1 MLVSVFTEGN
11 KSKIITTHGTYYS
24 KMSVLDLLDKACI
37 RFASTMEGRMDAT
50 RIFMKFPR
58 KTPIVI
64 KPGEI
69 GAFPTMSYKKL
80 ECVWFF
86 NHLFEI
92 EELEKGKS
100 RVTFRDGTS
109 TMVHVSKHVL
119 EKQQH
124 RLHFT
129 LETYRNIH
137 QETIP
142 YIDHDS
148 TSIYE

>member
-1 MLVSVFTEGN
+1 MLESVFTEDN

-37 RFASTMEGRMDAT
+37 RYASTMEGRIHAT

-69 GAFPTMSYKKL
+69 GAFPTMSYKNL
-80 ECVWFF
+80 DCVWLF
-86 NHLFEI
+86 NHHFDVD
-92 EELEKGKS
+92 ELGKGKS
-100 RVTFRDGTS
+100 RVTFRNGTS
-109 TMVHVSKHVL
+109 VTVHVSKHVL

-129 LETYRNIH
+129 LDTYRIIH
-137 QETIP
+137 QESNP
-142 YIDHDS
+142 YIAHDS
-148 TSIYE
+148 TFISE

>member
-1 MLVSVFTEGN
+1 LNCDSYLIDHRALMLVSVFTEGN

-100 RVTFRDGTS
+100 RVTFRDGT
-109 TMVHVSKHVL
+109 TTTVHVSKHVL
-119 EKQQH
+119 VKQQH

-137 QETIP
+137 
-142 YIDHDS
+142 
-148 TSIYE
+148 